1 MAELHHKK
9 SRNTAIPSFILI
21 LSLVIAALAPLH
33 PAAGAPSRN
42 AGTSGLRS
50 DFDIGSQWRMNS
62 IARMMAGLPPLQ
74 PAHYELAQTDV
85 WKAHST
91 AMQAAW
97 QKVSAGRVAA
107 MTSWRDAAIS
117 PTCPVGKTLI
127 YPFSGPDFF
136 NAWWLFPDC
145 ETFVMFGLEH
155 LGDAPAIES
164 MNKRQFARLLA
175 DVRAATS
182 DFIDRNYFITENM
195 ARQLHTAQLR
205 GVVPLVMI
213 SMANSGL
220 DILRIVPLKLPPEV
234 AAQGTKAVSPRS
246 GRSLRPQLRGVS
258 IEFRTPGSSVVRRMQ
273 YFSADVTDE
282 GLTRYPELL
291 TYLRSFGA
299 ATTFIKS
306 ASYLLHAKEFAQ
318 IRDTLLDISGFL
330 VQDDSGLPY
339 SLLAARGWQMRLHG
353 RYDVPIPP
361 FERAYQ
367 ASLATAYSEQRPEAL
382 PFTFGYQYHDSR
394 DERSNVMVGR
404 GPSREGLAGANEGGK
419 GVSLRT
425 SGRLGR

>member
-1 MAELHHKK
+1 MADLQDKK
-9 SRNTAIPSFILI
+9 SRNKALQEVLFILSI
-21 LSLVIAALAPLH
+21 VMAALLPLE
-33 PAAGAPSRN
+33 AALGAPSRN
-42 AGTSGLRS
+42 AGASGLRS

-74 PAHYELAQTDV
+74 PAHYELAQTEV
-85 WKAHST
+85 WKAHSM

-97 QKVSAGRVAA
+97 QKVSTGRVAA
-107 MTSWRDAAIS
+107 MTAWRDAAIS

-155 LGDAPAIES
+155 LGEAPAIES
-164 MNKRQFARLLA
+164 MNKRQFARLLV

-220 DILRIVPLKLPPEV
+220 DILRIVPLKLSAD
-234 AAQGTKAVSPRS
+234 AAAASGKPAPPRS

-282 GLTRYPELL
+282 GLARYPELL
-291 TYLRSFGA
+291 TYLRSFGP

-306 ASYLLHAKEFAQ
+306 ASYLLHAKEFGQ

-367 ASLATAYSEQRPEAL
+367 TALATAYSEQRPDAL

-404 GPSREGLAGANEGGK
+404 GPARDGQAGASERGR